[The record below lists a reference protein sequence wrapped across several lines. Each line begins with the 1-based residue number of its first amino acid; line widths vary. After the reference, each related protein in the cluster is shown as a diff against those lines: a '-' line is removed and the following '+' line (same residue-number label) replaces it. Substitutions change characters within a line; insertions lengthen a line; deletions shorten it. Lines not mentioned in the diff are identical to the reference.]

1 VAVSTPPRR
10 RRLALPRLRLS
21 LEWACQVHVSGGQSG
36 GGASPLRWTD
46 CLTPPL
52 STHACRAVPCRAMPR
67 SLSLSVC
74 VCVCVCADMSL
85 HARNLAV
92 AALGGADAV
101 GTLPPSEVTD
111 INETMSVVD

>member
-1 VAVSTPPRR
+1 MD
-10 RRLALPRLRLS
+10 RLPDSPS
-21 LEWACQVHVSGGQSG
+21 LDARVPC
-36 GGASPLRWTD
+36 
-46 CLTPPL
+46 C
-52 STHACRAVPCRAMPR
+52 AVPCDAAL
-67 SLSLSVC
+67 SLSLC

>member
-1 VAVSTPPRR
+1 
-10 RRLALPRLRLS
+10 
-21 LEWACQVHVSGGQSG
+21 
-36 GGASPLRWTD
+36 
-46 CLTPPL
+46 
-52 STHACRAVPCRAMPR
+52 
-67 SLSLSVC
+67 
-74 VCVCVCADMSL
+74 MSL